1 MPSTQMTPDVN
12 SLPGPP
18 PWGRRLGLVL
28 KIGIP
33 SAVVAAVVYYARFA
47 PIPVAVH
54 AVAEGPVVVEVLG
67 TGTLEA
73 KIQATI
79 SPKISGRI
87 VEVRADQGDRVE
99 AGQTLVVLDDSD
111 LRRQVEVAESG
122 VAAAR
127 AAVERQA
134 ADRERSAAILHQARI
149 DYDRTRE
156 LIQQGNASSLEMDKA
171 TEGLRVAEADLG
183 RADAALN
190 EARMLVTSA
199 ERTLDYHQARLAD
212 ATITAP
218 YSGLIVRRDRD
229 PGAVVVPGTSI
240 MQLLSTDVLWIRAWV
255 DETEMS
261 HLQPGQPARVVFRAE
276 PERSYP
282 GQVARLGRETDRE
295 TREFVVDVQ
304 VATLPTHWAAGQR
317 AEVYIETA
325 READALR
332 IPARFLNWRNE
343 VPGVWVEDRGRARW
357 RNVQVGLRGR
367 EFVAIREGLRKGE
380 RLILPIGAKADALR
394 DGQRV
399 VSP

>member
-1 MPSTQMTPDVN
+1 MPPTQTTPEAN
-12 SLPGPP
+12 PLRGPRD
-18 PWGRRLGLVL
+18 WGRWLGLVL
-28 KIGIP
+28 KIGVPI
-33 SAVVAAVVYYARFA
+33 ALVAAVVYYMRFA
-47 PIPVAVH
+47 PIPVTAETVTVGAV
-54 AVAEGPVVVEVLG
+54 VAEVMG

-87 VEVRADQGDRVE
+87 VEVPVDQGDRVE
-99 AGQTLVVLDDSD
+99 AGQILVLLDDSD

-127 AAVERQA
+127 AAVERQT

-190 EARMLVTSA
+190 EARMLVITA

-240 MQLLSTDVLWIRAWV
+240 LQLVSTDVFWIRAWV

-276 PERSYP
+276 PDRSYA
-282 GQVARLGRETDRE
+282 GQVARLGREVDRE
-295 TREFVVDVQ
+295 TREFLVDVH
-304 VATLPTHWAAGQR
+304 VSELPSHWAAGQR
-317 AEVYIETA
+317 AEVYIETGRA
-325 READALR
+325 PQAVRL
-332 IPARFLNWRNE
+332 PARFLSWRDSRL
-343 VPGVWVEDRGRARW
+343 GVFVEERGRAVYR
-357 RNVQVGLRGR
+357 RVRTGLRGP
-367 EFVAIREGLRKGE
+367 ETVEIKEGLREGE
-380 RLILPIGAKADALR
+380 RVIAPTERKAALR

-399 VSP
+399 ELP